1 MASAGMG
8 DILAGLIG
16 GLWAQGMKRTEAA
29 YAGVYLHGYAG
40 DMAKNKYG
48 EKSLLA
54 MDVQGFLPKSIL
66 EIESSIPL

>member
-1 MASAGMG
+1 
-8 DILAGLIG
+8 
-16 GLWAQGMKRTEAA
+16 MKRTEAA